1 MDLVKTRWPFH
12 GLIMSLVLLK
22 NTLAFICSIGSKLW
36 FDLLSVVSVFVL
48 SCLDYC
54 SSLLSSCPQCLQ
66 NKLQKS
72 RAVLLALSQEF
83 PNLTI
88 SVLILLLS
96 TGCSLIY
103 EYHTNIYLC
112 YNCLNWTIPTYLT
125 ELLKVYKPT
134 CQLCS
139 SFCAHALA
147 WSEIFYSCCIVCL

>member
-1 MDLVKTRWPFH
+1 MGLVKTLWLFH
-12 GLIMSLVLLK
+12 GLIMSPVLLK
-22 NTLAFICSIGSKLW
+22 NTWAFICSVGSELW

-48 SCLDYC
+48 SCLDHCNY
-54 SSLLSSCPQCLQ
+54 LLSSCPQYLQ

-88 SVLILLLS
+88 SLLILLLS
-96 TGCSLIY
+96 TGCPLTH
-103 EYHTNIYLC
+103 EYSTNIYLC
-112 YNCLNWTIPTYLT
+112 YNCLNWTIPIHLT
-125 ELLKVYKPT
+125 KLQKVYKST

-147 WSEIFYSCCIVCL
+147 WSEILFSCCIVCL